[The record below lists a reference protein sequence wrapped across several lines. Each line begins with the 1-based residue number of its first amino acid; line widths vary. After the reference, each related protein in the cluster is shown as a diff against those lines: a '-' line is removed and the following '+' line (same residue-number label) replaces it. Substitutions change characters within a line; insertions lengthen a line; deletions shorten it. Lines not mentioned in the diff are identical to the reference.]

1 MTTTPQ
7 AQSGT
12 TESGAAPE
20 PGALP
25 DGRFEGRE
33 AFRQALRDAM
43 HQAAA
48 QAWREIIFSDA
59 DFEDWPLGE
68 RAFVEDLQAWSHGG
82 RRFVMLAK
90 SYDPVLRLHPR
101 FVAWR
106 RTWSHII
113 ECRRVAQADRLD
125 VPSLVLTPN
134 WALQRIDVDR
144 CVGVCSQAPERRVAL
159 RETLDHWLR
168 QSAPGFP
175 ATTLGL

>member
-7 AQSGT
+7 AQPGT
-12 TESGAAPE
+12 TEPGAAPAW
-20 PGALP
+20 GALP

-48 QAWREIIFSDA
+48 QGWREIAFSDA

-68 RAFVEDLQAWSHGG
+68 RAFVEALQAWSHSG

-106 RTWSHII
+106 KTWSHII